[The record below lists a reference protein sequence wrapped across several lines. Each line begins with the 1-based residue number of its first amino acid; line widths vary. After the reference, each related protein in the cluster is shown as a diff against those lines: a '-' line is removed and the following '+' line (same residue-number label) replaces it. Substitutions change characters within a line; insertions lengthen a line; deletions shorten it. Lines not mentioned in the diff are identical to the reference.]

1 MRRIRGLL
9 IGYLVIFLVAG
20 APMISVIIAGSIASW
35 HGCTLHE
42 GFVNPCVVNGR
53 DIGETLYAMGV
64 MGWFMLVTIP
74 LGALGFIV
82 WTLAWVWWNWRRQR
96 QQALRTP

>member
-9 IGYLVIFLVAG
+9 VGYFLIFLVAG
-20 APMISVIIAGSIASW
+20 APMISVIIAGTIASW
-35 HGCTLHE
+35 NGCTLHE
-42 GFVNPCVVNGR
+42 GFVNPCVINGR

-74 LGALGFIV
+74 LGALAFV
-82 WTLAWVWWNWRRQR
+82 AWTLAWVWWTWRRQ
-96 QQALRTP
+96 QAIRTS